1 MPAWRGKINRHV
13 QIFVQKTV
21 GGNAQY
27 VKIRPGVITALGAGQ
42 LINAR
47 VRHIGETYT
56 NIDERQDPNENLV
69 AVKYIPQ

>member
-1 MPAWRGKINRHV
+1 MAWLRKINRHV

-27 VKIRPGVITALGAGQ
+27 VKVRPGVVTALGTGN
-42 LINAR
+42 LITAR

-56 NIDERQDPNENLV
+56 NIDERQDPDENLV
-69 AVKYIPQ
+69 ATKYIPQ